1 MTVGSV
7 ILVVEDNE
15 ANQML
20 ARAVLE
26 LDGHRVEIA
35 GSAPEAIDYLRY
47 TTPDLILMDVQL
59 PGLDGLSLT
68 RRLKADP
75 ATAGIPVVAL
85 TAHAMRGDRE
95 QALSAGCAGYIPKP
109 IEVRTFA
116 SEIRAFLR
124 DRAGDQRLIAQ

>member
-1 MTVGSV
+1 MKRPHR

-26 LDGHRVEIA
+26 LEGYVVDIA
-35 GSAPEAIDYLRY
+35 SSALEALEHLRE

-59 PGLDGLSLT
+59 PGQDGLSLT
-68 RRLKADP
+68 RELKAQP
-75 ATAGIPVVAL
+75 STAAIPVVAL

-95 QALSAGCAGYIPKP
+95 QALSAGCAGYIAKP
-109 IEVRTFA
+109 IDTHTFGDEVRTF
-116 SEIRAFLR
+116 LR
-124 DRAGDQRLIAQ
+124 EQVDDEQRVTA